1 MLLVGG
7 AGVLLIASALARAA
21 RTTDSAAAST
31 ANDRWTPPDNY
42 HYDDAASFRGLT
54 TDGKVEHYDV
64 AGHACVQTGL
74 SYFAPLRALTSA
86 MSTGRCCQE
95 STTLFASCR

>member
-7 AGVLLIASALARAA
+7 AGVLLLASTLARAA

-31 ANDRWTPPDNY
+31 ANDKWTPPDSY

-54 TDGKVEHYDV
+54 ADGKVEHYDV
-64 AGHACVQTGL
+64 AGHACVHQLALGL
-74 SYFAPLRALTSA
+74 PLRADLRV
-86 MSTGRCCQE
+86 STGRCCRE
-95 STTLFASCR
+95 STTLSASCR

>member
-21 RTTDSAAAST
+21 RTTDST
-31 ANDRWTPPDNY
+31 ANDKWTPPDSY

-54 TDGKVEHYDV
+54 PDGKVEHYDV
-64 AGHACVQTGL
+64 AGHACVHQLALGI
-74 SYFAPLRALTSA
+74 PLRANLWV
-86 MSTGRCCQE
+86 STGRCCRVF
-95 STTLFASCR
+95 TTLFASCR